1 MHIDINHCS
10 KLHIMNHYSAL
21 YTHTFVLH
29 QRELK
34 NSLHRRYYQDIE
46 FYSAVNFLCAIYF
59 TFWQAM
65 LTRTADQ
72 DWVVTGLGT
81 PQGNK
86 GQVSIYIWNASVTA
100 APGCFKGMAAA
111 QRMQISQHL
120 HSWQTWGSRKNGP
133 AAQEHQPGTE
143 LKDTGRNCD
152 ERHMMVSGNLKR
164 PEHQSTMNN
173 VYQHL

>member
-1 MHIDINHCS
+1 
-10 KLHIMNHYSAL
+10 MNHHSAL

-29 QRELK
+29 QWELK
-34 NSLHRRYYQDIE
+34 NSLHRRYWSRYRV
-46 FYSAVNFLCAIYF
+46 YSAVNFLCAIISHSGKQH
-59 TFWQAM
+59 WPV
-65 LTRTADQ
+65 TADQ

-81 PQGNK
+81 PKRNK
-86 GQVSIYIWNASVTA
+86 GQVSIYMLKCKCHSC
-100 APGCFKGMAAA
+100 PGGLKGMAAP

-120 HSWQTWGSRKNGP
+120 HSRQTWGSRKNGP

-152 ERHMMVSGNLKR
+152 ERHMMVSENLQR

-173 VYQHL
+173 VYKHL